1 MNILRV
7 RVRHRTWV
15 GCVCAR
21 ACTLTCGS
29 YHLSVNAVAVECHFI
44 VHHLPSFLLPAAR
57 RVGFVCNNALGH
69 PIHRPPD
76 APSCTVC
83 VCVCSYS
90 VVHFGSLH
98 SHEFVCVYVDVG
110 ECEALGSHRAR
121 GKVSTESRW
130 RCHSSIIRCCPD
142 RQSCRCLRVWAGCCV
157 RQLAGRLIV

>member
-98 SHEFVCVYVDVG
+98 SHEFVCVYV
-110 ECEALGSHRAR
+110 
-121 GKVSTESRW
+121 
-130 RCHSSIIRCCPD
+130 
-142 RQSCRCLRVWAGCCV
+142 CV
-157 RQLAGRLIV
+157 RACARVCVFVHLRSSTLTLCTAMSSSRMASARSKAPCFRNDSLPERRKSTTVRRMH